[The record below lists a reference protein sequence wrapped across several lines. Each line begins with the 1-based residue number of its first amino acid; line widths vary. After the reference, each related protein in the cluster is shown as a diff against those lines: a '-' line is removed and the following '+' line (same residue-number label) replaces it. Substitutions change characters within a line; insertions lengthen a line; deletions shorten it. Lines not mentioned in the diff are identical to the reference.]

1 MADSSFAS
9 ALAASSPD
17 QFLRLE
23 QEAAHVNDRFTD
35 IDRFAANLIGAA
47 LSGSKIVDIAPGRRA
62 DKHADVLTL
71 VTVTEL
77 ERPFLDHNF
86 ALEVQQARG
95 AWFLPEQASLKAIT
109 INLPAYLRHQPW
121 HAITLATEDVARVHL
136 ASTTDALAAWA
147 LLIPLFNTLLAPITE
162 RAVGS
167 TLPGAEQQATWTAI
181 LDAYQRLGI
190 DTGPVVSVFA
200 YRGGWSNLDRAEQ
213 AQARVAL
220 LDVLAHTD
228 LLQVA
233 ARFRAQRVQ
242 TLVAA
247 TMKKARHGT
256 PLARQVLTKVLQPV
270 LSAYFSGDWLAFMD
284 YLRMPPNANEEVIT
298 ALPTPR
304 LYVGGSTKA
313 ASVAVEHGLGVDDVN
328 AMLAA
333 FLGQE
338 TSTSPV
344 EQRVDVLS
352 RWWAQF
358 EAIHARQTT
367 GMPTLW
373 GLVEDGL
380 YFVGYGQQGPVPQ
393 LYQRLMTPELVAE
406 VNQLWDGITL
416 PRWPHTIV
424 SEPYPH
430 KLMAETLGPAVAV
443 WHGIAL
449 TAWYV
454 CEGPYSR
461 TPLSG
466 LRTYHENDLAMLAE
480 AGAPIHTSLFDELED
495 AERYL
500 GPPQDLETHVQEL
513 QLPDGNISLRFS
525 GGGQRRD
532 GFEIL
537 RDINTRHCRWWTDNY
552 LAAYLRSRWTQ
563 ELTAVARELHRT
575 IAAKGKTPTFR
586 QFARFAALAANH
598 WFNGDVASLYTAIGE
613 KAPATPR
620 RVDLLPIGAH
630 DFINAVYTALGGK
643 PYDEQLRIT
652 DFEASD
658 RFRQMSR
665 LATASIYYL
674 QITEALDRVPEPTE
688 FGVNRHEWEWAGGL
702 DKGWRIFQDAI
713 EQVRSNSHR

>member
-1 MADSSFAS
+1 
-9 ALAASSPD
+9 
-17 QFLRLE
+17 
-23 QEAAHVNDRFTD
+23 
-35 IDRFAANLIGAA
+35 
-47 LSGSKIVDIAPGRRA
+47 
-62 DKHADVLTL
+62 
-71 VTVTEL
+71 
-77 ERPFLDHNF
+77 
-86 ALEVQQARG
+86 
-95 AWFLPEQASLKAIT
+95 
-109 INLPAYLRHQPW
+109 
-121 HAITLATEDVARVHL
+121 
-136 ASTTDALAAWA
+136 
-147 LLIPLFNTLLAPITE
+147 
-162 RAVGS
+162 
-167 TLPGAEQQATWTAI
+167 
-181 LDAYQRLGI
+181 
-190 DTGPVVSVFA
+190 
-200 YRGGWSNLDRAEQ
+200 
-213 AQARVAL
+213 
-220 LDVLAHTD
+220 
-228 LLQVA
+228 
-233 ARFRAQRVQ
+233 
-242 TLVAA
+242 
-247 TMKKARHGT
+247 
-256 PLARQVLTKVLQPV
+256 
-270 LSAYFSGDWLAFMD
+270 
-284 YLRMPPNANEEVIT
+284 
-298 ALPTPR
+298 
-304 LYVGGSTKA
+304 
-313 ASVAVEHGLGVDDVN
+313 
-328 AMLAA
+328 MLAA

-380 YFVGYGQQGPVPQ
+380 YFIGYGQQGPVPQ